1 VSAPRRPAP
10 ATLAARALGR
20 VDEATGAVAPPIAV
34 STNYEREADGGWP
47 EGRSYARDRNPT
59 AEHAEALLAELEGA
73 AEARLFASG
82 MAAATCFFE
91 ALLRERGPRP
101 HVVAPTEMYW
111 SLRGWLEER
120 AALGLLEISWIPSG
134 DAGALARALQAGRS
148 ALVWAETPS
157 NPTCAITDLAETAEC
172 AHRAGALLA
181 VDGTVATPV
190 LTRPLALGADVVMHS
205 ASKQLNGHGDVLAG
219 ALVTARRDALW
230 EAIGRER
237 TKRGPILGPFEAWL
251 LLRGLRTLYL
261 RVPASAAGALR
272 VAGFL
277 AGHPAVAEVFY
288 PGLPSHPRHEVAARQ
303 MRGGFGP
310 LLSFRLRAGEAEA
323 RAVARR
329 LRHFSEA
336 TSLGGVESLVEHRAS
351 VEGPPSAL
359 PPDLLRLSI
368 GIEDPADLIA
378 DLEQALAGAERPAP
392 A

>member
-1 VSAPRRPAP
+1 MSEPKGPSP

-34 STNYEREADGGWP
+34 STNYEREPDGGWP

-59 AEHAEALLAELEGA
+59 TEHAEALLAELEGGA
-73 AEARLFASG
+73 AAQLFASG
-82 MAAATCFFE
+82 MAAATCCFE
-91 ALLRERGPRP
+91 ALLRERGPLP
-101 HVVAPTEMYW
+101 HVVAPEAMYW
-111 SLRGWLEER
+111 SLRGWLQER
-120 AALGLLEISWIPSG
+120 AALGLLELDFVPNG
-134 DAGALARALQAGRS
+134 DTAALARALRPGRT

-157 NPTCAITDLAETAEC
+157 NPTCAITDLAEAAEQ

-190 LTRPLALGADVVMHS
+190 VTRPLSLGADLVMHS

-219 ALVTARRDALW
+219 ALVCARRDALW
-230 EAIGRER
+230 ETIVNER
-237 TKRGPILGPFEAWL
+237 VKRGPILGPFEAWL
-251 LLRGLRTLYL
+251 LMRGMRTLYL

-272 VAGFL
+272 VAEFL
-277 AGHPAVAEVFY
+277 AGQPGVSQVFY
-288 PGLPSHPRHEVAARQ
+288 PGLPSHPGHAVAARQ

-310 LLSFRLRAGEAEA
+310 LLSFRMKAGEAAA

-351 VEGPPSAL
+351 VEGPASTL
-359 PPDLLRLSI
+359 PRDLLRLSI
-368 GIEDPADLIA
+368 GIEDPDDLVA
-378 DLEQALAGAERPAP
+378 DLEQALAGG
-392 A
+392 